1 MSVEFVQFLE
11 IICINV
17 KRHYVLCALQ
27 SLNKDGFE
35 FCAIKCVMQK
45 EYQSDKLK

>member
-1 MSVEFVQFLE
+1 MSAEFVQFLE

-17 KRHYVLCALQ
+17 KRRYVLCALQ

-35 FCAIKCVMQK
+35 LGAIKCVMQK
-45 EYQSDKLK
+45 EYQFDKFK